1 MPHDKKLIG
10 VIEDHL
16 TQGGTLTHRLE
27 LEGYRPIWW
36 RTGKEALEGLSTV
49 RPDLVVC
56 DIRLPDMSG
65 EDLFLQVLPQLGGK
79 PFLFVTAYGEV
90 EQAVRL
96 MKAGAVDYIA
106 KPYALPDLLER
117 ITRLFALQPGA
128 TGALGTS
135 AAMREVEML
144 LRRVAN
150 IDSSLL
156 FSGESGAGKEVAA
169 HFVHKI
175 STRLQDPFIAVNCA
189 AIPGELIE
197 SLAVRP
203 RKGRLYRGP
212 RAPSWVCRARAQW
225 YPVP

>member
-1 MPHDKKLIG
+1 MPHDRELIG

-27 LEGYRPIWW
+27 LEGYRSVWW
-36 RTGKEALEGLSTV
+36 RTGKEALEGLSAV
-49 RPDLVVC
+49 RPDLIIC

-65 EDLFLQVLPQLGGK
+65 EDLFLEALPRLGGK
-79 PFLFVTAYGEV
+79 PFLFVTGYGEV

-117 ITRLFALQPGA
+117 ITRLLALQPGA
-128 TGALGTS
+128 TGKLGTS
-135 AAMREVEML
+135 AAMREVETL

-156 FSGESGAGKEVAA
+156 FRGESGVGKEVAA

-175 STRLQDPFIAVNCA
+175 STRGHDP
-189 AIPGELIE
+189 L
-197 SLAVRP
+197 
-203 RKGRLYRGP
+203 
-212 RAPSWVCRARAQW
+212 
-225 YPVP
+225 